1 MKLPLGIKSKR
12 HCRSVT
18 HAGAAKSKSDFDRH
32 GAGAA
37 FGLAVACA
45 ADIPPPVE
53 LVGPPPRRLPDPH
66 PPDYLGPHPW
76 PLSARQD
83 RDVVDAPQWAPLA
96 RKPCA
101 SMDKDGL
108 CCNPGAW
115 NTGPMLHVANLT
127 LADGA
132 AWCHTSTACA
142 GFTVKTNPGRNE
154 SIAEQSVPGHGRVCD
169 SHSLF

>member
-53 LVGPPPRRLPDPH
+53 LVGPPPVACLTRT
-66 PPDYLGPHPW
+66 
-76 PLSARQD
+76 PLTTWVRTPGRCLLVRIVTSSMLRSGHRWLASRARAWTKTGSAAIPERGT
-83 RDVVDAPQWAPLA
+83 L
-96 RKPCA
+96 
-101 SMDKDGL
+101 GL
-108 CCNPGAW
+108 CF
-115 NTGPMLHVANLT
+115 T
-127 LADGA
+127 LR
-132 AWCHTSTACA
+132 T
-142 GFTVKTNPGRNE
+142 
-154 SIAEQSVPGHGRVCD
+154 
-169 SHSLF
+169 